1 MTNLEKKVFGEITL
15 KEVIGAEPP
24 KEEFQKS
31 LKNQFH
37 LLQKSLESKSKK
49 DLKQLL
55 KDQMEAEKETNSR
68 PGAMALA
75 QDKIQLLV
83 EFSQSYIT
91 EINKKLS

>member
-1 MTNLEKKVFGEITL
+1 LVNLERRVFGKITL

-24 KEEFQKS
+24 LEDLRKS
-31 LKNQFH
+31 LVSQFQMLQNSLDSKN
-37 LLQKSLESKSKK
+37 K
-49 DLKQLL
+49 DELKQLL
-55 KDQMEAEKETNSR
+55 KDQVESEKETNSR

-83 EFSQSYIT
+83 EFSQKYIS